1 MSKEISKFYVFRVD
15 DLKPVSGE
23 CCGEAVDPDEL
34 VYLVSCGFKNVVI
47 LDVGVSV
54 HPETRERA
62 EHDSVGCHMRR
73 NAA

>member
-1 MSKEISKFYVFRVD
+1 MSKEIRQFYVFRVD

-23 CCGEAVDPDEL
+23 CCGEAVDPDEF
-34 VYLVSCGFKNVVI
+34 VYLVDGGLKNVVI

-54 HPETRERA
+54 HPQTRERA
-62 EHDSVGCHMRR
+62 EYDSAGSNGRR